1 MNMLRSLRSDDKG
14 SAIVELALLAPILT
28 GALFAIV
35 DLGKGFNEKLV
46 LEQVAQRAIEK
57 AMQGVQ
63 ADPQSGIFATLK
75 AEAATEA
82 GIDQSAVTVK
92 YWLECAG
99 VSQYTTAAKMDDDY
113 KKVCNP
119 GVQYSR
125 FLEVKLQKA
134 YTPTFNMPWLNTNA
148 QGKVIVK
155 ARAGLR
161 VQ

>member
-1 MNMLRSLRSDDKG
+1 VTRLRSLWRDDKG
-14 SAIVELALLAPILT
+14 SSVVELALLTPILT

-35 DLGKGFNEKLV
+35 DLGKGFNEKLM
-46 LEQVAQRAIEK
+46 LEQVAQRSIEK

-63 ADPQSGIFATLK
+63 ADPQTGIFATLK
-75 AEAATEA
+75 AEAAAEA
-82 GIDQSAVTVK
+82 GIDASNVVVK
-92 YWLECAG
+92 YWLECNG
-99 VSQYTTAAKMDDDY
+99 VSQFTTYAKMDDDY
-113 KKVCNP
+113 KKVCGA

-125 FLEVKLQKA
+125 FIQISLEKA

>member
-1 MNMLRSLRSDDKG
+1 LLFSDDRG
-14 SAIVELALLAPILT
+14 SSVVELALLAPILT
-28 GALFAIV
+28 GVLFAVV
-35 DLGKGFNEKLV
+35 DLGKGYNEKLV
-46 LEQVAQRAIEK
+46 IEQVAQRAIEK

-63 ADPQSGIFATLK
+63 ADPQTGIFATLK
-75 AEAATEA
+75 SEAATEA
-82 GIDQSAVTVK
+82 GIDESAVVVK

-99 VSQYTTAAKMDDDY
+99 VSQFTTFAKMDEDY
-113 KKVCNP
+113 KKVCGA

-125 FLEVKLQKA
+125 FLEISLRKA

>member
-1 MNMLRSLRSDDKG
+1 MRCLRSLWSDNNG
-14 SAIVELALLAPILT
+14 SSVVELALLAPLLT

-46 LEQVAQRAIEK
+46 LEQVAQRSIEK

-63 ADPQSGIFATLK
+63 ADPQTGIFATLK

-82 GIDQSAVTVK
+82 GIAASDVVVK
-92 YWLECAG
+92 YWLECNG
-99 VSQYTTAAKMDDDY
+99 VSQFTTYAKMDDDY
-113 KKVCNP
+113 KRVCGE

-125 FLEVKLQKA
+125 FIQISLQKA

>member
-1 MNMLRSLRSDDKG
+1 
-14 SAIVELALLAPILT
+14 V
-28 GALFAIV
+28 LFAIV

-46 LEQVAQRAIEK
+46 LEQVAQRSIEK

-63 ADPQSGIFATLK
+63 ADPQTGIFATLK
-75 AEAATEA
+75 SEAAAEAR
-82 GIDQSAVTVK
+82 IDASAVVVK
-92 YWLECAG
+92 YWLECNG
-99 VSQYTTAAKMDDDY
+99 VSQFTTYAKMDDDY
-113 KKVCNP
+113 KKVCGQ

-125 FLEVKLQKA
+125 FIQISLEKA

>member
-1 MNMLRSLRSDDKG
+1 MMRLRSLIRDQAAS
-14 SAIVELALLAPILT
+14 SVVELALLAPILT
-28 GALFAIV
+28 GVLFAIV
-35 DLGKGFNEKLV
+35 DLGKGFNQKLV

-63 ADPQSGIFATLK
+63 ADPQTGIFATLK
-75 AEAATEA
+75 DEAAAEAGVDA
-82 GIDQSAVTVK
+82 SAVTVR

-99 VSQYTTAAKMDDDY
+99 VSQYTTAAKMDEDY
-113 KKVCNP
+113 KRVCAP

-125 FLEVKLQKA
+125 FLEVGLQKA